1 MGPGTTQT
9 NASCRTWLSQVL
21 DVGMN
26 GGSQQAVLALG
37 TRTLAVEATEGRE
50 DGEEVT
56 QSLCLAIDLFFSTSL
71 PHLLK

>member
-1 MGPGTTQT
+1 
-9 NASCRTWLSQVL
+9 
-21 DVGMN
+21 MN